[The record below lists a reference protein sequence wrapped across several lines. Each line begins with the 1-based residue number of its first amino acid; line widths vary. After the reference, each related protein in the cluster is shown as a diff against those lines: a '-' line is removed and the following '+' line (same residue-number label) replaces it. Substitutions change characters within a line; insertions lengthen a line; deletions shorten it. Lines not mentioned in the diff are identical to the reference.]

1 MPEHQQ
7 AQQWR
12 AALAAWNRGDAAGAA
27 ALAAQVATAAPGRFE
42 PLHLLGSALLQQ
54 GRYAAAADALQRAL
68 QLQPGNPEASH
79 ALGSACLGLGDTA
92 GACRAL
98 FAATTQANTAG
109 DSWFKLGIALGREQR
124 WPAAAAALLRAARLQ
139 PNHAEAMMGLAQ
151 CAQQLVQRG
160 ESAPPRPRPALAPG
174 LISFV
179 VCSITPAKIGR
190 LRARLEQLL
199 ADEPWELVLIDDAR
213 SLCEGYNR
221 GVAASRGELL
231 VLCHDDILLLA
242 EDFPAR
248 LRAGLARYELL
259 GVAGGTRASGPT
271 WGWAGPP
278 HAHCW
283 VAHRDDAGRGLMLLL
298 GSQGATVDGA
308 LLMDGVFIAGH
319 RRVFE
324 QLPFDAQTFDGFHFY
339 DLDLSWRAAQAGFRC
354 GLCLDLGLLHE
365 SKGDYN
371 PVYWEFAR
379 KFTAKFPALHSE
391 TPPAQRLGQ
400 LALAEDAELVPIQ
413 DWLAHWTALPDAT
426 LEQQVRA
433 SVAAAAPAATAK
445 ECPT

>member
-1 MPEHQQ
+1 MPEYQQ

-12 AALAAWNRGDAAGAA
+12 AAVAAWNRGDAATAA
-27 ALAAQVATAAPGRFE
+27 ALAAQLVDAGPACFE

-54 GRYAAAADALQRAL
+54 GRYADAITALKRAL
-68 QLQPGNPEASH
+68 QLRPDHPEASY
-79 ALGSACLGLGDTA
+79 ALGNACLGLGDTA

-98 FAATTQANTAG
+98 LAATAHAATAS

-124 WPAAAAALLRAARLQ
+124 WPVAAAALLRAARLQ

-160 ESAPPRPRPALAPG
+160 ESAPPQLWSALAPG

-179 VCSITPAKIGR
+179 VCSITPAKINR

-199 ADEPWELVLIDDAR
+199 AGEAWELVLIDDAR

-242 EDFPAR
+242 EDFAAR

-298 GSQGATVDGA
+298 GSQGAKVDGA
-308 LLMDGVFIAGH
+308 LLMDGVFLAGH
-319 RRVFE
+319 RHVFE

-354 GLCLDLGLLHE
+354 GLCLDLGVLHE

-371 PVYWEFAR
+371 PVYWEFAQ
-379 KFTAKFPALHSE
+379 KFTAKFPALRNAS
-391 TPPAQRLGQ
+391 PPAQRLGQ
-400 LALAEDAELVPIQ
+400 LALAEDAELVPVQ
-413 DWLAHWTALPDAT
+413 DWLAHWTVLPDAA

-433 SVAAAAPAATAK
+433 HLAGSEPAPAAM
-445 ECPT
+445 ECLS